1 MTKFRYLSFPL
12 VVLFVF
18 FLVFPALAH
27 LPPECVPPHD
37 GHNKPPHDGH
47 HKPPPSEK
55 PPPVPKPPPS
65 EKPPPVPK
73 SPPPSPVP
81 KSPPPSPVPKSPPP
95 SPVPKSPPPSPVPKS
110 PPPSPVPK
118 SPPPSPVP
126 KSPPPSPVPKSPPPP
141 VPSSPP
147 NDPKPKPPPNDPKPK
162 PPPIQTPPPS
172 EPTPKPPPSQPTP
185 PEDPKIVPPH
195 EPPEEPQKPTTFHAR
210 FKGRFTALFAFGDSY
225 TDTGNAKYLGS
236 LVLSFMGSLSSPY
249 ASNRLSDGRLVIDF
263 ITDSLGLPVLPPYQS
278 TSSNF
283 TNGVNFAIAGSTT
296 LARDLLSKLARV
308 FLQKGTP
315 LGVWTQLDW
324 YKKYQTEHLCKGLDE
339 KACSDKLKTALF
351 WVGEIG
357 LNDYS
362 RAVGSTIPLR
372 AIAKSSVAYVT
383 ELVKVLIKAGA
394 KNIVVQGLPP
404 VGCLPMDISLTPISI
419 RDRSGCS
426 TIVNAAVVVHNE
438 ILKAKLEIYRK
449 MHPDV
454 TIIYADSWKA
464 YYAIVN
470 NPQKY
475 KITETHKTCCG
486 ASGPQNDMNF
496 NLESLCGSSG
506 TSICDDPSQY
516 ISWDGIHPTESM
528 NEHMTDQYINHGCC
542 QPPFEELMKNNVP
555 K

>member
-12 VVLFVF
+12 VILFEF

-27 LPPECVPPHD
+27 LPPECV
-37 GHNKPPHDGH
+37 PPHDGH

-95 SPVPKSPPPSPVPKS
+95 SPVPKSPPPPVPIS
-110 PPPSPVPK
+110 PPNDPK
-118 SPPPSPVP
+118 P
-126 KSPPPSPVPKSPPPP
+126 KP
-141 VPSSPP
+141 PP

-210 FKGRFTALFAFGDSY
+210 FKGRFTAIFAFGDSY

-249 ASNRLSDGRLVIDF
+249 APNRLSDGRLVIDF

-394 KNIVVQGLPP
+394 KNIVVQ
-404 VGCLPMDISLTPISI
+404 
-419 RDRSGCS
+419 
-426 TIVNAAVVVHNE
+426 
-438 ILKAKLEIYRK
+438 
-449 MHPDV
+449 
-454 TIIYADSWKA
+454 DSWKA